1 MTMNIRL
8 TTRLTQLSFWVAAL
22 LALCAFGY
30 AQQVTAP
37 GSAPGSVPS
46 PGSATTDT
54 TSSDADANSSA
65 GSQINQRSSLTA
77 AQIISIL
84 QQRPEL
90 VVELKSLVADQLTQ
104 QGIPTQ
110 ADSITDEMLL
120 SQISTNAN
128 LRASITLW
136 LRARGYVS
144 AADMDRL
151 LSSSA
156 SDEDNE
162 ASPFASSSSALSS
175 GAPLDGLSS
184 FGRRPFSKRIGFCHR
199 PIISAGRR
207 RLGRTHRQTE

>member
-1 MTMNIRL
+1 MRL
-8 TTRLTQLSFWVAAL
+8 WLCTT
-22 LALCAFGY
+22 GY
-30 AQQVTAP
+30 DSGVCP
-37 GSAPGSVPS
+37 VVR

-54 TSSDADANSSA
+54 TSPDADANSSA

-175 GAPLDGLSS
+175 GAPLDGLSLS
-184 FGRRPFSKRIGFCHR
+184 GGDRSQSGLA
-199 PIISAGRR
+199 SASGQSSLLGDR